1 MITRRCTERMFLLG
15 TTKETGEV
23 FAYCLAEAA
32 NRFGILVH
40 AAVVMSN
47 HLHIVVTDVEGKL
60 PLFSSLFFTQLAKAT
75 NARTGHVESV
85 FARAHRYHALEL
97 VTADAIA
104 CKIAYL
110 LANPVKAGL
119 VERCTQWPGFIT
131 SVRDMQER
139 KVYQVTTGDN
149 PYLQRRKATV
159 LPLKIVPPP
168 QVRDVQAFASRIAQ
182 DVTGIEKHYARERRA
197 HGVLVK
203 GAESVRAE
211 KWHRKPTTGV
221 TLFQTVPGLA
231 ERVKKIR
238 IAAIQALQRF
248 RQAYRD
254 ALKDYRAGLRAA
266 EFPCGT
272 WWMKVTFGANVALA

>member
-1 MITRRCTERMFLLG
+1 MFLLG
-15 TTKETGEV
+15 ATKESGEV

-32 NRFGILVH
+32 NRFGVLVH

-85 FARAHRYHALEL
+85 FARAHRYHGLEL
-97 VTADAIA
+97 VTTDAIA

-119 VERCTQWPGFIT
+119 VESCTQWPGFIT
-131 SVRDMQER
+131 SVRDMLEH
-139 KVYQVTTGDN
+139 KVYEVTTGNN
-149 PYLQRRKATV
+149 PYLRRRKEKV
-159 LPLKIVPPP
+159 LPLTIVPPP
-168 QVRDVQAFASRIAQ
+168 QVRDVRAFASQIAR
-182 DVTGIEKHYARERRA
+182 DVAGIEKHYARERRE

-203 GAESVRAE
+203 GAESVQAE
-211 KWHRKPTTGV
+211 KWHRKPKTSV
-221 TLFQTVPGLA
+221 TLFEMVPSLA

-254 ALKDYRAGLRAA
+254 ALKAYRAGLRTA

-272 WWMKVTFGANVALA
+272 WWMKVTFSANVALK